1 MKMQSRGV
9 ALMSVVALLAA
20 CTEDRT
26 PLVAPELI
34 ADLPEGAIQAV
45 VQQSPGVEPGTTVYT
60 VRVVGRSAKV
70 ASYQGV
76 LTFTKGAMSVVSVN
90 TPSAPDGE
98 VHIVN
103 STEAAEGK
111 IRFAAYA
118 TEAFGTDEAFSVVV
132 RSTTAAL
139 PDLTA
144 TLDVAGSAEGRAMA
158 GTLMRASSGIRDV
171 NGKLLR

>member
-1 MKMQSRGV
+1 
-9 ALMSVVALLAA
+9 VALLSA
-20 CTEDRT
+20 CSEDR

-70 ASYQGV
+70 ASYQGQ
-76 LTFTKGAMSVVSVN
+76 LTFTKGTLSVVSVS
-90 TPSAPDGE
+90 TPKAPDGE

-132 RSTTAAL
+132 RSATAAL

>member
-1 MKMQSRGV
+1 MKMQSRSF
-9 ALMSVVALLAA
+9 ALTCVVALLSA
-20 CTEDRT
+20 CSEDR

-70 ASYQGV
+70 ASYQGQ
-76 LTFTKGAMSVVSVN
+76 LTFTKGTLSVVSVN
-90 TPSAPDGE
+90 TPTAPDGE

-103 STEAAEGK
+103 STQAAEGK

-132 RSTTAAL
+132 RSATAAL

>member
-1 MKMQSRGV
+1 MKMQSRSF
-9 ALMSVVALLAA
+9 ALTCVVALLSA
-20 CTEDRT
+20 CSEDR

-45 VQQSPGVEPGTTVYT
+45 VQQSPGTEPGTMVYT
-60 VRVVGRSAKV
+60 VRVVGRNAKV
-70 ASYQGV
+70 ASYQGM
-76 LTFTKGAMSVVSVN
+76 LTFAKGALSVVSVT
-90 TPSAPDGE
+90 TPTAPDGE

-118 TEAFGTDEAFSVVV
+118 TESFGTDEAISVVV
-132 RSTTAAL
+132 RSATAAL

>member
-1 MKMQSRGV
+1 MKMRSRAF
-9 ALMSVVALLAA
+9 ALTCVVALLSA
-20 CTEDRT
+20 CSEDR
-26 PLVAPELI
+26 PLVAPELL

-45 VQQSPGVEPGTTVYT
+45 VQQSPGTEPGTMVYT

-76 LTFTKGAMSVVSVN
+76 LTFSKGSVSVVSVS
-90 TPSAPDGE
+90 TPRVPDGE
-98 VHIVN
+98 VHLVN

-132 RSTTAAL
+132 RTTSAVL
-139 PDLTA
+139 PDLVA
-144 TLDVAGSAEGRAMA
+144 TLDVAGSAEGQAMA
-158 GTLMRASSGIRDV
+158 GTLLRASAGIRDV
-171 NGKLLR
+171 NGKRLR